1 MPALTR
7 RQVLRKTAV
16 GLVGTAGVASGR
28 ARGQSSAP
36 DPDEYTD
43 ILARMDGQGTDDNPY
58 VVTDLDGLQAV
69 AGDVG
74 ARYELGA
81 DIDASTT
88 AGWNDGRGFDP
99 ILPFVG
105 RFDGASHVI
114 RSVTIDR
121 ALARDVGLFGTVE
134 RGEVTDLTV
143 VDADVTGDR
152 FVGGLVGRVDSES
165 RIRGATVEGTV
176 RGQNRVGG
184 LVGLDDGG
192 TVSDASADVD
202 IDGGRRVGGVVG
214 SLGAG
219 GVVED
224 SSADGTVVG
233 ENRIGGL
240 VGSNVDGTVRASTA
254 SVSVDGQERVGGLVG
269 ANVHGPAR
277 NFDVESTEPLAVPDA
292 TGNTENQ
299 RPLDG
304 SDEGEG
310 VVVTSSAIGSVRGE
324 RRVGGLVGTNA
335 EGLVVASDAGG
346 RIDGERRVGGLV
358 GNNTGELWGTRAVSD
373 VVGVESVGGLVGA
386 NTGTADLAVSYA
398 LGSVSGERRVGGLV
412 GVDDGGTVS
421 ESFAAGVVSGD
432 ADTGGLVGRS
442 GSGGEIRHAYW
453 DVPASGLTGSDG
465 GVGLGSPGSD
475 PPAEQMTG
483 SDATEH
489 MEGFD
494 FANRWRSVE
503 DPASY
508 PALRLDDETDSGAD
522 AVGPGFGV
530 GAIVAALGGAAYV
543 LKRRVE

>member
-1 MPALTR
+1 MPAPTR
-7 RQVLRKTAV
+7 RQVLRKAAV
-16 GLVGTAGVASGR
+16 GLAGTVGLTTGR
-28 ARGQSSAP
+28 ARAQASAP
-36 DPDEYTD
+36 DPDEYAD
-43 ILARMDGQGTDDNPY
+43 ILARMDGRGTDDDPY
-58 VVTDLDGLQAV
+58 IVTDRDELQAV
-69 AGDVG
+69 DGDVG

-81 DIDASTT
+81 DIDASAT
-88 AGWNDGRGFDP
+88 AGWNDGQGFDP

-105 RFDGASHVI
+105 RFDGASHAV

-121 ALARDVGLFGTVE
+121 APARDVGLFGTVE
-134 RGEVTDLTV
+134 RGDVANLTV
-143 VDADVTGDR
+143 VDADVTGGR

-165 RIRGATVEGTV
+165 RVQGATVEGTV
-176 RGQNRVGG
+176 RGQDRVGG

-192 TVSDASADVD
+192 TVSDASADVEV
-202 IDGGRRVGGVVG
+202 DGGRRVGGAVG

-219 GVVED
+219 AVVEA
-224 SSADGTVVG
+224 SSADGSVVG

-240 VGSNVDGTVRASTA
+240 VGSNVNGTVRASTA

-277 NFDVESTEPLAVPDA
+277 DFDVEPTEPLAVH
-292 TGNTENQ
+292 TGTR

-310 VVVTSSAIGSVRGE
+310 VVVTSSATGSVRGK

-335 EGLVVASDAGG
+335 AGVVVGSAAGG

-358 GNNTGELWGTRAVSD
+358 GNNTGELWGTRAVTD
-373 VVGVESVGGLVGA
+373 VFGAESVGGLVGA
-386 NTGTADLAVSYA
+386 TTGTATLAVSYA

-412 GVDDGGTVS
+412 GVNDGGTIT

-432 ADTGGLVGRS
+432 ADAGGLVGRS

-465 GVGLGSPGSD
+465 GVGLGNPSGD
-475 PPAEQMTG
+475 PPAEEMTG
-483 SDATEH
+483 GDATEH

-503 DPASY
+503 DPPSY
-508 PALRLDDETDSGAD
+508 PALRLDDGAASEAD
-522 AVGPGFGV
+522 DVGPGL
-530 GAIVAALGGAAYV
+530 GAGTVVAALGGAAY
-543 LKRRVE
+543 LISRRTE